1 MAAITS
7 ISMAQDGVF
16 PVAFSTLSASDTIT
30 IANNQY
36 LLFNNTTAGS
46 LTALVKGDASTSVT
60 VSGVGTVSTSAGVSV
75 AVPAGELRMVN
86 VNSRSEFFKGVV
98 TITGAVGLKLAVL
111 NA

>member
-1 MAAITS
+1 MAAIPS
-7 ISMAQDGVF
+7 ISLAQDGVF
-16 PVAFSTLSASDTIT
+16 SVAFSTLTASDTIT

-46 LTALVKGDASTSVT
+46 LTALVKGGASTSVT

-75 AVPAGELRMVN
+75 AVPAGEFRIVN

-98 TITGAVGLKLAVL
+98 TITGAAGLKLAVL